1 MGLIVSRWASMLN
14 FVAILILITASGCKM
29 SSWSIPGM
37 SWGGSK
43 ENTAEAQL
51 PGQPANNNQAVP
63 STNASK
69 YLTPPTIT
77 TGTPSYSGNSAT
89 AATKS
94 PSGRTTAY
102 TGRNTLGP
110 YHPPK
115 KKTVAATP
123 PQYAAPQY
131 PATQYPATAAQAPAT
146 QLPRAQYPATQYP
159 ATQYPAT
166 AAQAPATQLPRAQ
179 YPATQY
185 PATQYPATAAQA
197 PATQYPATQY
207 PATKTA
213 DTRSATR
220 GTPPATGNYQ
230 GGFYAPERPA
240 TGASQN
246 PALRTTQPA
255 PNYSNPQ
262 SGAYGQG
269 AATTY
274 GPGQLP
280 AKASTA
286 LPATQFPASG
296 QPAPY
301 ASQDPYAGQSLAPVT
316 PGASATGAAAATPYR
331 PGSTGRLDPT
341 TVPQQQ
347 PAYPQQ
353 QQPGSYPQRSS
364 EFSP

>member
-51 PGQPANNNQAVP
+51 PGQPADNNQAVP

-69 YLTPPTIT
+69 YLTPPTIS

-89 AATKS
+89 AATNS
-94 PSGRTTAY
+94 PNGRTTAY

-115 KKTVAATP
+115 KKTVAVTP

-131 PATQYPATAAQAPAT
+131 PATQYPATQYPATQYPATQYPATASQAPATQLPPAQYPATQYSATASQAPAT

-159 ATQYPAT
+159 AT
-166 AAQAPATQLPRAQ
+166 
-179 YPATQY
+179 
-185 PATQYPATAAQA
+185 
-197 PATQYPATQY
+197 ATQY

-220 GTPPATGNYQ
+220 GTAPATGNYQ

-240 TGASQN
+240 TGARQN
-246 PALRTTQPA
+246 PAVPTTQPA

-262 SGAYGQG
+262 NGAYGQG
-269 AATTY
+269 AANTY
-274 GPGQLP
+274 GPGRLP
-280 AKASTA
+280 AKSSTA
-286 LPATQFPASG
+286 LPATQFPTSG
-296 QPAPY
+296 QAAPY

-316 PGASATGAAAATPYR
+316 PGASATGTATATPYR

>member
-14 FVAILILITASGCKM
+14 FVAILSLITASGCKM

-43 ENTAEAQL
+43 KATAEAQL
-51 PGQPANNNQAVP
+51 PGQPADNNQAVP

-69 YLTPPTIT
+69 YLAPPTIT

-89 AATKS
+89 ATTES
-94 PSGRTTAY
+94 PNGRTTAY
-102 TGRNTLGP
+102 SGRNTLGP

-115 KKTVAATP
+115 KKPVAATP
-123 PQYAAPQY
+123 PQYAAPQYAAPQY
-131 PATQYPATAAQAPAT
+131 PATQYPATANNQAPAT
-146 QLPRAQYPATQYP
+146 QFPRAQYPATQ
-159 ATQYPAT
+159 A
-166 AAQAPATQLPRAQ
+166 
-179 YPATQY
+179 
-185 PATQYPATAAQA
+185 
-197 PATQYPATQY
+197 PATQY

-220 GTPPATGNYQ
+220 GTAPATGNYQ

-240 TGASQN
+240 TGVSQN
-246 PALRTTQPA
+246 PAAPTTQPV

-262 SGAYGQG
+262 SGSYGQG

-274 GPGQLP
+274 SPGQLP
-280 AKASTA
+280 AKTSTA
-286 LPATQFPASG
+286 LPATQFPAGG
-296 QPAPY
+296 QAAPY
-301 ASQDPYAGQSLAPVT
+301 SPQDPYAGQSLPPVNT
-316 PGASATGAAAATPYR
+316 GTSATGPAAAGPYR

-341 TVPQQQ
+341 SVPQQQ
-347 PAYPQQ
+347 PASYPQQ

>member
-51 PGQPANNNQAVP
+51 PGQPADNNQAVP

-94 PSGRTTAY
+94 PNGRTTAY

-115 KKTVAATP
+115 KKAAATTP

-131 PATQYPATAAQAPAT
+131 PATQYPATASQAPAT

-166 AAQAPATQLPRAQ
+166 
-179 YPATQY
+179 
-185 PATQYPATAAQA
+185 
-197 PATQYPATQY
+197 
-207 PATKTA
+207 KTA

-220 GTPPATGNYQ
+220 GTAPATGNYQ
-230 GGFYAPERPA
+230 GGFYAPERPT
-240 TGASQN
+240 TGARQN
-246 PALRTTQPA
+246 PAAATTQPA

-269 AATTY
+269 AANTY
-274 GPGQLP
+274 SPGQLP
-280 AKASTA
+280 AKSSTA
-286 LPATQFPASG
+286 LPTTQFPASG
-296 QPAPY
+296 QAAPY

-341 TVPQQQ
+341 SVPQQQ

>member
-51 PGQPANNNQAVP
+51 PGQPADNNQAVP

-94 PSGRTTAY
+94 PNGRTTAY

-115 KKTVAATP
+115 KKAAATTP

-131 PATQYPATAAQAPAT
+131 PATQYPATQYPATQYPATQYPATASQAPAT

-166 AAQAPATQLPRAQ
+166 ASQAPATQLPRA
-179 YPATQY
+179 
-185 PATQYPATAAQA
+185 
-197 PATQYPATQY
+197 QYPATQY

-220 GTPPATGNYQ
+220 GTAPATGNYQ
-230 GGFYAPERPA
+230 GGFYAPERPT
-240 TGASQN
+240 TGARQN
-246 PALRTTQPA
+246 PAAATTQPA

-269 AATTY
+269 AANTY
-274 GPGQLP
+274 SPGQLP
-280 AKASTA
+280 AKSSTA
-286 LPATQFPASG
+286 LPTTQFPASG
-296 QPAPY
+296 QAAPY

-341 TVPQQQ
+341 SVPQQQ

>member
-43 ENTAEAQL
+43 NDAAEAQL
-51 PGQPANNNQAVP
+51 PGQPADNNQAVP

-69 YLTPPTIT
+69 YLTPPTIS
-77 TGTPSYSGNSAT
+77 TGTPSYNGNPAT
-89 AATKS
+89 ASTEYS
-94 PSGRTTAY
+94 NGRTTAY
-102 TGRNTLGP
+102 NGRNTLGP

-115 KKTVAATP
+115 KKAVAST
-123 PQYAAPQY
+123 AP
-131 PATQYPATAAQAPAT
+131 
-146 QLPRAQYPATQYP
+146 QYPATQYP

-166 AAQAPATQLPRAQ
+166 QYPPAQYPPAQYPPAQ
-179 YPATQY
+179 YPAT
-185 PATQYPATAAQA
+185 ASQA
-197 PATQYPATQY
+197 PAAQYPPAQY
-207 PATKTA
+207 QRQPFNVPPAKTA

-220 GTPPATGNYQ
+220 GTAPVNGNYQ

-240 TGASQN
+240 TGATQA
-246 PALRTTQPA
+246 PARPTTQPA

-262 SGAYGQG
+262 SGVYDQG

-274 GPGQLP
+274 PSYNRPDQLP
-280 AKASTA
+280 AKSSTA

-296 QPAPY
+296 QAAPY

-316 PGASATGAAAATPYR
+316 TATSAGGPAAATPYR

-341 TVPQQQ
+341 SVPQQQ

-353 QQPGSYPQRSS
+353 QQPAYPQQQQPATYPQRSS